1 MLPVT
6 GDLALMNSEGQ
17 ETRVF
22 FTDAEFAAAFGA
34 QAAAAVRMLGKHA
47 EGICRECG
55 GECCRRIKC
64 EFYSQR
70 FGSCP
75 IFEYRPA
82 KCRLYFCERILE
94 NEALSKEE
102 REILNK
108 PAVELSEALRRGWG
122 LGIFIEP
129 PVRVVDRS
137 WLTGLGIDT
146 EVDAVVSLLGKGAID
161 AESARSVLL
170 GLVLRCRRD
179 I

>member
-1 MLPVT
+1 MS
-6 GDLALMNSEGQ
+6 SENK
-17 ETRVF
+17 RPKVF
-22 FTDAEFAAAFGA
+22 LTDSEFEDAFGA
-34 QAAAAVRMLGKHA
+34 QAAEAVEMLSKYA

-64 EFYSQR
+64 EFYSDR
-70 FGSCP
+70 FPTCS

-129 PVRVVDRS
+129 PVRVGEKS

-146 EVDAVVSLLGKGAID
+146 EVAAAVDLLEKGAID

-170 GLVLRCRRD
+170 GVVLRCRRD
-179 I
+179 V

>member
-1 MLPVT
+1 MTPLPHSS
-6 GDLALMNSEGQ
+6 AMSSENKKPQ
-17 ETRVF
+17 VF
-22 FTDAEFAAAFGA
+22 LTDSEFEAAFGA
-34 QAAAAVRMLGKHA
+34 QATEAVEMLSKHA

-64 EFYSQR
+64 EFHSDR
-70 FGSCP
+70 FPTCP
-75 IFEYRPA
+75 IFDYRPA

-129 PVRVVDRS
+129 PVKVGNRS
-137 WLTGLGIDT
+137 WLTQLGIDT
-146 EVDAVVSLLGKGAID
+146 EVDAVVNLLGKGAID

-170 GLVLRCRRD
+170 GVVLQCRRD
-179 I
+179 V

>member
-1 MLPVT
+1 MSTASDRP
-6 GDLALMNSEGQ
+6 Q
-17 ETRVF
+17 VF
-22 FTDAEFAAAFGA
+22 YADAEFEAAFGK
-34 QAAAAVRMLGKHA
+34 QATAAVRMLSKYA
-47 EGICRECG
+47 EGICRDCG

-64 EFYSQR
+64 EFYSQQ

-82 KCRLYFCERILE
+82 KCRLYFCERILD

-129 PVRVVDRS
+129 PVRVGDKS
-137 WLTGLGIDT
+137 WLISLGIDT
-146 EVDAVVSLLGKGAID
+146 EVDAVVNLLGKGAID

>member
-1 MLPVT
+1 MSTASDRP
-6 GDLALMNSEGQ
+6 Q
-17 ETRVF
+17 VF
-22 FTDAEFAAAFGA
+22 YADAEFEAAFGK
-34 QAAAAVRMLGKHA
+34 QATAAVRMLSKYA
-47 EGICRECG
+47 EGICRDCG

-64 EFYSQR
+64 EFYCDR
-70 FGSCP
+70 FPTCP

-129 PVRVVDRS
+129 PLRVGEKS

-146 EVDAVVSLLGKGAID
+146 EVAAAIDLLEKGAID

-170 GLVLRCRRD
+170 GVVLRCRRD
-179 I
+179 V